1 MGALGGT
8 AGAYP
13 VVIGVKRDRSFNYAV
28 IGFPIM
34 LVSQIVFVIYM
45 LSVGVF

>member
-13 VVIGVKRDRSFNYAV
+13 VVIGVKRDHSFNYAV